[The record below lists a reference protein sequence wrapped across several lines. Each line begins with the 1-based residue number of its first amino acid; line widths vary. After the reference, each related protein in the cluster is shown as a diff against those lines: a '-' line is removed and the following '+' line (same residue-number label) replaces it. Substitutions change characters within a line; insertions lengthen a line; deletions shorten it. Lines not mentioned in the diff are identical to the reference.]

1 VNARKFVVIAAAAAL
16 ALGMG
21 MAGPA
26 AFAAPGGT
34 GHTVTQTFH
43 QHGTWVE
50 PGDTDFCTGQTITP
64 TITGNAV
71 QHVTYFPAGDEVWGT
86 FTETG
91 KATAQ
96 INGLT
101 WSGHITIWGNMNI
114 NEKNANNTFTSSF
127 TLSATDPATGAVY
140 TEIGHEVAHVTWN
153 AVSQQ
158 PVVSFDKM
166 WLTCSLPS

>member
-1 VNARKFVVIAAAAAL
+1 MNTRKFVVVAASAAL

-26 AFAAPGGT
+26 AFAAAGGT

-50 PGDTDFCTGQTITP
+50 PGDTDFCTGQTIAP
-64 TITGNAV
+64 TITGNEV
-71 QHVTYFPAGDEVWGT
+71 SHVTYFTGSDEAWGT

-91 KATAQ
+91 RATAV

-101 WSGHITIWGNMNI
+101 WSGKITIWGNFNV
-114 NEKNANNTFTSSF
+114 NQKNHNNTFTATF
-127 TLSATDPATGAVY
+127 KLSATDPQSGAVY
-140 TEIGHEVAHVTWN
+140 TEIGHETMHMGWN
-153 AVSQQ
+153 AVSDQ

-166 WLTCSLPS
+166 WLTCNIPS